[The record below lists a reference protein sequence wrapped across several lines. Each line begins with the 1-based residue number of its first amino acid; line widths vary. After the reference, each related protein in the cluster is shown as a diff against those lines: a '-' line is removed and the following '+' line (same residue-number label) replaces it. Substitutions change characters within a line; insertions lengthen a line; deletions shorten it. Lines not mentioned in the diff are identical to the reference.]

1 MTKSEIDKYFEDNY
15 DIINR
20 IANVL
25 TKKNKRNYDHTIL
38 IGEAYLDVVTKR
50 DRITDIDQ
58 LHRFIIAKISMESYK
73 TMSKT
78 NRENRKTTVD
88 IDHVLI
94 NKEEIQY
101 QFNIIDL
108 YLQQENHS
116 LLKYVAEAY
125 IIQGHNT
132 IRKFRTH
139 FKIGQRDTIEIIKIL
154 KQRIYEYGKEI

>member
-1 MTKSEIDKYFEDNY
+1 MTKLEIDKYFEDNY
-15 DIINR
+15 DTIYS

-25 TKKNKRNYDHTIL
+25 TKKNKRNYDPCIL
-38 IGEAYLDVVTKR
+38 ISEAYIKLLEIQDK
-50 DRITDIDQ
+50 ITDIEQ
-58 LHRFIIAKISMESYK
+58 LHRFIIARINMEVSLSKSKINLEYK
-73 TMSKT
+73 TKHISLDEIT
-78 NRENRKTTVD
+78 INRQDSE
-88 IDHVLI
+88 
-94 NKEEIQY
+94 Y
-101 QFNIIDL
+101 QFNIIDK